1 MKMAVNAMK
10 PDATTSTKLNQYAT
24 LQPKPDD
31 KLPISRLFLAI
42 NPTITPGPRRTNTN
56 KTIISIARW
65 NRSGKNIGTK
75 RAGRDSIK

>member
-1 MKMAVNAMK
+1 MAANAMK
-10 PDATTSTKLNQYAT
+10 PDAITSTKLNQYAT

-31 KLPISRLFLAI
+31 KFPIGRFFLAI
-42 NPTITPGPRRTNTN
+42 NPTITPGPKRISTN

-65 NRSGKNIGTK
+65 NKSGKNIGTT